1 MLTNAFT
8 TQLYRLGDC
17 VMTFAINHIHLKS
30 NSPRECADW
39 WVKAFNFRILA
50 DTIRDSG
57 DQFIACESENGM
69 TVNISGPQS
78 TQTLTAGD
86 HGVKEGLEH
95 FGLDSENLESDI
107 ERLTSLGAEL
117 LDGPIEMGAIRIC
130 FLKAPDNVRIE
141 LIQRD

>member
-1 MLTNAFT
+1 
-8 TQLYRLGDC
+8 
-17 VMTFAINHIHLKS
+17 MTFAINHIHLKS

-39 WVKAFNFRILA
+39 WVKAFNFRILG
-50 DTIRDSG
+50 DTVRDSG
-57 DQFIACESENGM
+57 DQFIACESENGV

-78 TQTLTAGD
+78 TQTLAAGD

>member
-1 MLTNAFT
+1 
-8 TQLYRLGDC
+8 
-17 VMTFAINHIHLKS
+17 MTFAINHIHLKS

-78 TQTLTAGD
+78 AQTLTAGD

>member
-1 MLTNAFT
+1 
-8 TQLYRLGDC
+8 
-17 VMTFAINHIHLKS
+17 MTFAINHIHLKS

-39 WVKAFNFRILA
+39 WVKAFNFRILG

-78 TQTLTAGD
+78 TQTLTTGD
-86 HGVKEGLEH
+86 YGVIEGLEH

>member
-1 MLTNAFT
+1 M
-8 TQLYRLGDC
+8 
-17 VMTFAINHIHLKS
+17 KS

-39 WVKAFNFRILA
+39 WVKAFNFRILG

-57 DQFIACESENGM
+57 DQFIACESENGI

-78 TQTLTAGD
+78 TQTLITGD
-86 HGVKEGLEH
+86 YGVKEGLEH

-107 ERLTSLGAEL
+107 DRLTLLGAEL